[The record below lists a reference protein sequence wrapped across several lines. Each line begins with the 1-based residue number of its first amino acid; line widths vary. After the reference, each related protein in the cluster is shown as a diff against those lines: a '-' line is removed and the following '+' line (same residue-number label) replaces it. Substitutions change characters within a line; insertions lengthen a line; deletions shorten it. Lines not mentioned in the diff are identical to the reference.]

1 MKVLFLLNGLTHYVI
16 PVLNKINQLENVEVI
31 AISAG
36 QHSSNVGSGVY
47 LSENGINFKVY
58 FDNEIERIYRKTFF
72 QNFKII
78 LDNEQPNIIVL
89 GWPFVLELVF
99 NPFLT
104 FHIKK
109 NKIKILFK
117 EIPFQVQ
124 PFYDAIKF
132 KSTEFINENLE
143 LIDESFKRKISNFFI
158 AIIRSVY
165 YRIADGII
173 TYTEDSYKLLKTFG
187 VSKEKI
193 FVSYNSPDT
202 ELLKAVKNQ
211 ALSSEPIL
219 AYNYQRLIHVGRLV
233 KWKRVDFLLKA
244 IKDLE
249 NKFPQIELI
258 IIGNGPENEK
268 LKLFTEE
275 LGVRDR
281 VMFLGAI
288 YDSVLLAKY
297 FLSSGVYVLGGMGGL
312 SINEAMIFGKP
323 VICSICDGTE
333 RKLVQ
338 NGRNGLIFINGDY
351 EDFKNKLSLLL
362 SDEDKIRKFGRQSEK
377 IIENEVN
384 IYNVLNGYKR
394 AFDYLMKYL

>member
-1 MKVLFLLNGLTHYVI
+1 M
-16 PVLNKINQLENVEVI
+16 
-31 AISAG
+31 
-36 QHSSNVGSGVY
+36 
-47 LSENGINFKVY
+47 
-58 FDNEIERIYRKTFF
+58 
-72 QNFKII
+72 
-78 LDNEQPNIIVL
+78 
-89 GWPFVLELVF
+89 
-99 NPFLT
+99 
-104 FHIKK
+104 
-109 NKIKILFK
+109 
-117 EIPFQVQ
+117 
-124 PFYDAIKF
+124 
-132 KSTEFINENLE
+132 
-143 LIDESFKRKISNFFI
+143 
-158 AIIRSVY
+158 
-165 YRIADGII
+165 
-173 TYTEDSYKLLKTFG
+173 
-187 VSKEKI
+187 
-193 FVSYNSPDT
+193 
-202 ELLKAVKNQ
+202 LKAVKNQ

-258 IIGNGPENEK
+258 IIGNGRENEK

-333 RKLVQ
+333 RKLMQ

-351 EDFKNKLSLLL
+351 EDFKINCLCYYQMRIRLGNLADSL
-362 SDEDKIRKFGRQSEK
+362 
-377 IIENEVN
+377 
-384 IYNVLNGYKR
+384 KR
-394 AFDYLMKYL
+394 L

>member
-1 MKVLFLLNGLTHYVI
+1 MEKE
-16 PVLNKINQLENVEVI
+16 K
-31 AISAG
+31 
-36 QHSSNVGSGVY
+36 
-47 LSENGINFKVY
+47 
-58 FDNEIERIYRKTFF
+58 
-72 QNFKII
+72 
-78 LDNEQPNIIVL
+78 PNIIVL

-143 LIDESFKRKISNFFI
+143 LIDEPFKRKISNFFI
-158 AIIRSVY
+158 AIIRSIY

-202 ELLKAVKNQ
+202 ELLKVVKNQ

-219 AYNYQRLIHVGRLV
+219 TYNYQRLIHVGRLV
-233 KWKRVDFLLKA
+233 KWKRVDFLIRA
-244 IKDLE
+244 VNDLR
-249 NKFPQIELI
+249 NSFPQIELI
-258 IIGNGPENEK
+258 IIGDGPENEK
-268 LKLFTEE
+268 LKLLVKE
-275 LGVRDR
+275 LDILNKVKFVGS
-281 VMFLGAI
+281 I
-288 YDSVLLAKY
+288 YDSILLAKY
-297 FLSSGVYVLGGMGGL
+297 FLASGVYVLGGMGGL
-312 SINEAMIFGKP
+312 SINEAMTYGKP

-333 RKLVQ
+333 RKLVK
-338 NGRNGLIFINGDY
+338 NGKNGFIFSNGNY
-351 EDFKNKLSLLL
+351 EDLLSKLTILL
-362 SDEDKIRKFGRQSEK
+362 SDENMIKEFGRQSVK
-377 IIENEVN
+377 VIENEVN
-384 IYNVLNGYKR
+384 INTVINGYKK
-394 AFDYLMKYL
+394 AFNHLIK

>member
-16 PVLNKINQLENVEVI
+16 PILNKINNLENVEVI
-31 AISAG
+31 TISAG
-36 QHSSNVGSGVY
+36 QLSSNVGAGVY
-47 LSENGINFKVY
+47 LTESGANFKMY
-58 FDNEIERIYRKTFF
+58 FEKEVKRYYNKTFF
-72 QNFKII
+72 QNFKLI
-78 LDNEQPNIIVL
+78 LEKEKPNIIVL

-143 LIDESFKRKISNFFI
+143 LIDKSFKRKISNFFI
-158 AIIRSVY
+158 AIIRSIY

-202 ELLKAVKNQ
+202 ELLKVVKNQ

-219 AYNYQRLIHVGRLV
+219 TYNYQRLIHVGRLV
-233 KWKRVDFLLKA
+233 KWKRVDFLIRA
-244 IKDLE
+244 VNDLR
-249 NKFPQIELI
+249 NSFPQIELI
-258 IIGNGPENEK
+258 IIGDGPENEK
-268 LKLFTEE
+268 LKLLVKE
-275 LGVRDR
+275 LDILNKVKFVGS
-281 VMFLGAI
+281 I
-288 YDSVLLAKY
+288 YDSILLAKY
-297 FLSSGVYVLGGMGGL
+297 FLASGVYVLGGMGGL
-312 SINEAMIFGKP
+312 SINEAMTYGKP

-333 RKLVQ
+333 RKLVK
-338 NGRNGLIFINGDY
+338 NGKNGFIFSNGNY
-351 EDFKNKLSLLL
+351 EDLLSKLTILL
-362 SDEDKIRKFGRQSEK
+362 SDENMIKEFGRQSVK
-377 IIENEVN
+377 VIENEVN
-384 IYNVLNGYKR
+384 INTVINGYKK
-394 AFDYLMKYL
+394 AFNHLIK